1 MVYYHVHNPTSLS
14 PAQLDNYLAA
24 GWYRMQLLIFT
35 TDLITKDDRL
45 VPVFWLRLVVNKY
58 QPSRTHKKIIAANK
72 GFTVA
77 FEPLQITEELELL
90 YKQYR
95 ETMDFDLS
103 PTLQE
108 SLLGEEDTSVY
119 QTKCITI
126 RDGEELIAAGIFDEG
141 ENSIAG
147 IINFYHPNYAVKSL
161 GKYLMLLKLQFA
173 QQHMKKYY
181 YSGYISTVF
190 SKFDYKLMVGAAATE
205 VYNRQQEEWVP
216 WQSVAKEKLE
226 EWLLQ
231 SDNNTIE

>member
-45 VPVFWLRLVVNKY
+45 LPVFWLRLVLNKY

-72 GFTVA
+72 AFTVA
-77 FEPLQITEELELL
+77 IDPLQITEELEQL
-90 YKQYR
+90 YQLYR
-95 ETMDFDLS
+95 EKMDFDLS

-119 QTKCITI
+119 KTKCITI
-126 RDGEELIAAGIFDEG
+126 RDGEQLIAAGIFDEG

-147 IINFYHPNYAVKSL
+147 ILNFYHPQYAAKSL

-173 QQHMKKYY
+173 QQHLKKYY
-181 YSGYISTVF
+181 YSGYISTAF
-190 SKFDYKLMVGAAATE
+190 NKFDYKLMVGAAATE
-205 VYNRQQEEWVP
+205 VYNRHQEQWVP
-216 WQSVAKEKLE
+216 WQSVAKEQLE
-226 EWLLQ
+226 QWLLQ
-231 SDNNTIE
+231 KGNAIE

>member
-77 FEPLQITEELELL
+77 VEPLQITEELELL

-147 IINFYHPNYAVKSL
+147 IINFYHPNYAAKSL

>member
-1 MVYYHVHNPTSLS
+1 MVYYHVHNPASLS

-35 TDLITKDDRL
+35 TDLIVKDDKL
-45 VPVFWLRLVVNKY
+45 LPVFWLRLVLNKY

-72 GFTVA
+72 AFTISID
-77 FEPLQITEELELL
+77 PLFITQELELL
-90 YKQYR
+90 YGQYR
-95 ETMDFDLS
+95 QTMDFDLS

-108 SLLGEEDTSVY
+108 SLLGEAQASVY

-126 RDGEELIAAGIFDEG
+126 RNGEELIAAGIFDEG

-147 IINFYHPNYAVKSL
+147 IINFYHPQYAAYSL

-173 QQHMKKYY
+173 KQYLKKYY
-181 YSGYISTVF
+181 YSGYISTAF

-205 VYNRQQEEWVP
+205 VYNRRQEEWVP
-216 WQSVAKEKLE
+216 WPSVVKEQLE

-231 SDNNTIE
+231 KDDAIE